1 MYVAVVSSAVVAGL
15 VGLSALAP
23 SADISE
29 RKPAV
34 TTTCAQTTYAPAPAG
49 ERAACATTYTAYG
62 TTNR

>member
-15 VGLSALAP
+15 VGLGALAP
-23 SADISE
+23 TSDTSE
-29 RKPAV
+29 RRLAV
-34 TTTCAQTTYAPAPAG
+34 ATSCAQASYAPAPAE